1 MREFGG
7 ATGGQ
12 LGSIRLVAKNIG
24 IECSNIEVYVRT
36 QESMIDIEAR
46 YMALP

>member
-12 LGSIRLVAKNIG
+12 LGSIRLVAKNIRIG
-24 IECSNIEVYVRT
+24 CSNIGLGCTYVRR
-36 QESMIDIEAR
+36 S
-46 YMALP
+46 L